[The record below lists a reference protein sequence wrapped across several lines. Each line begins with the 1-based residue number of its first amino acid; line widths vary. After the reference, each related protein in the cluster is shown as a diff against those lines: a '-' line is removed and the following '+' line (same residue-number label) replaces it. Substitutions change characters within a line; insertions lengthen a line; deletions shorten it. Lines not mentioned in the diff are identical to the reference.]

1 LHQIIFRRES
11 AESADTRL
19 KEFGIEDALQT
30 MKQSEAKDRI
40 EKLRSEIEEHNYRY
54 YVLNQPKISDFEYDI
69 LLNELDT
76 LEKNFPEFIDE
87 NSPTL
92 RVGSDITKEFVQYEH
107 KYPMLSLGNTYNEE
121 ELRDFS
127 SRISKNMSESIE
139 YVCELKF
146 DGASISITYKNGSLF
161 RALTR
166 GDGNRG
172 DDVTLNVKT
181 IRSIPLKVSGEKMP
195 AEFVIR
201 GEILMTR
208 AVFDR
213 LNEERK
219 KDEIAPF
226 ANPRNA
232 AAGTLKILDPK
243 IVASRSLDCMVY
255 FLLAEELP
263 HNNHYDNLKEASEWG
278 FGVPDSIRLCRNID
292 EVLEFISYWEA
303 ERKNLPFDIDGVVVK
318 VNSLRQQEAL
328 GFTAKSP
335 RWAIAYKYKA
345 EEASTRLLSVT
356 YQVGRTGNITPV
368 ANLDPVL
375 LSGSTVRRATLHNAD
390 QIALLDLHLNDMVY
404 VEKGGEIIPKIV
416 GIDYSFRNENSA
428 KISFISNCPE
438 CGTTLIKNE
447 GEANHFCPNYLHC
460 PPQIKGRIE
469 HFISRRAMDIDGL
482 GEETVD
488 LLFNKNL
495 IRIVPD
501 LYDLKMEQLVPLE
514 RLGEKSASNILKSI
528 NKSID
533 VPYHRV
539 LYALGIRHVGET
551 VAKTLAAKFSTIDD
565 LINADLEQLTSVNEI
580 GPKIAASII
589 SYFND
594 KENIEIINRLRLKGI
609 RFSQENEIVRT
620 GKKLDGKTIVI
631 SGVFQRHS
639 REEYKDIIE
648 KNGGKNS
655 SSVSGNTS
663 FILAGENMGQSKKE
677 KADELGIQLV
687 NEIEFLK
694 IIGED

>member
-1 LHQIIFRRES
+1 
-11 AESADTRL
+11 
-19 KEFGIEDALQT
+19 

-40 EKLRSEIEEHNYRY
+40 EKLRSEIEDHNYRY
-54 YVLNQPKISDFEYDI
+54 YVLNQPMISDFEYDI

-76 LEKNFPEFIDE
+76 LEKKFPEFIVE
-87 NSPTL
+87 NSPTR

-107 KYPMLSLGNTYNEE
+107 KYPMLSLGNTYSEE
-121 ELRDFS
+121 ELRDFDA
-127 SRISKNMSESIE
+127 RIKKNTSESIE

-146 DGASISITYKNGSLF
+146 DGASISITYRNGSLY

-166 GDGNRG
+166 GDGTSG
-172 DDVTLNVKT
+172 DDVTSNVKT
-181 IRSIPLKVSGEKMP
+181 IKSIPLKVSGEKMP
-195 AEFVIR
+195 SEFIIR

-208 AVFDR
+208 AVFNR

-219 KDEIAPF
+219 KDEIPPF

-232 AAGTLKILDPK
+232 AAGTLKLLDPR

-255 FLLAEELP
+255 FLLADELP
-263 HNNHYDNLKEASEWG
+263 HDNHYDNLKEASEWG
-278 FGVPDSIRLCRNID
+278 FRVPDSIRLCRNIE
-292 EVLEFISYWEA
+292 EVLDFISFWES
-303 ERKNLPFDIDGVVVK
+303 ERKKLPYDTDGVVIK
-318 VNSLRQQEAL
+318 VNSLRLQETL
-328 GFTAKSP
+328 GVTAKSP

-368 ANLDPVL
+368 ANLEPVF
-375 LSGSTVRRATLHNAD
+375 LSGSRVKRATLHNAD

-416 GIDYSFRNENSA
+416 GVDHSFRNENST

-438 CGTTLIKNE
+438 CGTALVKNE

-469 HFISRRAMDIDGL
+469 HFISRKAMDIEGL
-482 GEETVD
+482 GEETID
-488 LLFNKNL
+488 LLFSKNL
-495 IRIVPD
+495 IRTFPD
-501 LYDLKMEQLVPLE
+501 IYDLKMEQLVNLE

-528 NKSID
+528 NKSLNTQY
-533 VPYHRV
+533 PRV
-539 LYALGIRHVGET
+539 LFALGIRHVGET
-551 VAKTLAAKFSTIDD
+551 VAKTIATKFRTIDD
-565 LINADLEQLTSVNEI
+565 LINATTEQLTGVHEI
-580 GPKIAASII
+580 GPKIAASIVL
-589 SYFND
+589 YFSD
-594 KENIEIINRLRLKGI
+594 EENIEIINRLRLKGI
-609 RFSQENEIVRT
+609 RFSQEKET
-620 GKKLDGKTIVI
+620 GNTRVVLDGKTIVI
-631 SGVFQRHS
+631 SGVFVKHS
-639 REEYKDIIE
+639 REEYKEIIE

-677 KADELGIQLV
+677 KAGELGVPLV
-687 NEIEFLK
+687 SETEFLQ
-694 IIGED
+694 IIGEE